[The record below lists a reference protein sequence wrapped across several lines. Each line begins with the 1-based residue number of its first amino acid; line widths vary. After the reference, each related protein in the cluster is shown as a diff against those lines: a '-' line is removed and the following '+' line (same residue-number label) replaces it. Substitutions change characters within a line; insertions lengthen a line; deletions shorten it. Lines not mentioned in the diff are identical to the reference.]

1 MMKKRYEQRMGP
13 HSILDSYTQCD
24 IGMNQLDKAVCL
36 LYAYVKILYKEG
48 DRSKAIKVLTSQV

>member
-1 MMKKRYEQRMGP
+1 MGP